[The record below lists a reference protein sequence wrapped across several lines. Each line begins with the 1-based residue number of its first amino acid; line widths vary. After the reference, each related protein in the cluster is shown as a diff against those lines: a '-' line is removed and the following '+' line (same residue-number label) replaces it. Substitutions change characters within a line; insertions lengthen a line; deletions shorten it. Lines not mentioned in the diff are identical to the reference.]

1 MRRFLPREKIRSR
14 LLQGVY
20 EQNLVILGTR
30 PAFRRARRF
39 PLRPGALS
47 AVLLGLLLLGSAIPL
62 DPFPGDSAPAAS
74 APQPGAARTV
84 PAEPAVPAAAGR
96 EREEAPPAA
105 SDVAEY
111 QSLTKGR
118 RLELRKVFG
127 LGVKTIMIDP
137 GHGGSAHGAV
147 GKGGTAEKGITLD
160 IARRLKAAL
169 ERDTDYRILLTRE
182 EDRDL
187 SLKSRVDLTNESR
200 ADLFV
205 SIHVNALPFKPLD
218 IVETYYF
225 GPSQDS
231 QTLALAAEV
240 NDGSDYSYSEYAEV
254 IKEIANQLKYQ
265 ESRRLARAV
274 QDSLFQGLRK
284 RKADVVDHGVK
295 RAPFL
300 VLLGVEMPG
309 VLVEVACLSNPE
321 AEDRLQEA
329 TYREAIAQSIQL
341 GILRYL
347 GTPSKRSGVS

>member
-1 MRRFLPREKIRSR
+1 MKRFLPREKIRSG

-20 EQNLVILGTR
+20 EQNLAILGLGHGL
-30 PAFRRARRF
+30 RRARRRR
-39 PLRPGALS
+39 LRPGALS
-47 AVLLGLLLLGSAIPL
+47 AVFLGILLLGSAIPL
-62 DPFPGDSAPAAS
+62 DPFAGDSTPAAS
-74 APQPGAARTV
+74 SPHPSAGATG
-84 PAEPAVPAAAGR
+84 PADPAAGLAAAA
-96 EREEAPPAA
+96 ESDQAPPPA
-105 SDVAEY
+105 SDLAEY
-111 QSLTKGR
+111 ESLTKGR
-118 RLELRKVFG
+118 RVELRKVFG
-127 LGVKTIMIDP
+127 LNVKTIMIDP
-137 GHGGSAHGAV
+137 GHGGSAQGAV

-160 IARRLKAAL
+160 IARRLKATL
-169 ERDTDYRILLTRE
+169 ERDTNYRILLTRS

-187 SLKSRVDLTNESR
+187 SLKSRVDLANEHK

-205 SIHVNALPFKPLD
+205 SIHVNALLSKPLD

-240 NDGSDYSYSEYAEV
+240 NDGSNYSYSEYTEV

-274 QDSLFQGLRK
+274 QDSLYQGVRK

-309 VLVEVACLSNPE
+309 VLVEVACLSNAD
-321 AEDRLQEA
+321 AEDRLREA
-329 TYREAIAQSIQL
+329 TYREAIAQAIQL

-347 GTPSKRSGVS
+347 GTPAKRSGIS

>member
-1 MRRFLPREKIRSR
+1 MKRFLPREKIRSG

-20 EQNLVILGTR
+20 EQNLAILGIG
-30 PAFRRARRF
+30 PALRRARAFR
-39 PLRPGALS
+39 LSPGALS
-47 AVLLGLLLLGSAIPL
+47 AAFLGILLLGSAIPL
-62 DPFPGDSAPAAS
+62 DPFPGDSTPAALS
-74 APQPGAARTV
+74 PHRGAAATAPVDPVARM
-84 PAEPAVPAAAGR
+84 AAAAAS
-96 EREEAPPAA
+96 EEALPAA

-111 QSLTKGR
+111 DSLTKGR
-118 RLELRKVFG
+118 RVELRKVFG
-127 LGVKTIMIDP
+127 LGVKTIIIDP
-137 GHGGSAHGAV
+137 GHGGSARGAV

-160 IARRLKAAL
+160 VARRLKAAL
-169 ERDTDYRILLTRE
+169 ERDTDYRILLTRD

-187 SLKSRVDLTNESR
+187 SLKSRVDLANESK

-205 SIHVNALPFKPLD
+205 SIHVNALPSRPLD

-240 NDGSDYSYSEYAEV
+240 NDGSDYSYSEYTEV
-254 IKEIANQLKYQ
+254 IKEIANQLKFQ

-274 QDSLFQGLRK
+274 QDSLYQSLRK

-309 VLVEVACLSNPE
+309 VLVEVACLSNAE
-321 AEDRLQEA
+321 AEARLQEA

-347 GTPSKRSGVS
+347 GTPTKRSGIS